1 MKTYVCK
8 RMRLYNYLSDKGF
21 VFYKACRDKFNPKYT
36 VWLYEWSE
44 KLEAAV
50 NEYYAEVN
58 ARINS

>member
-1 MKTYVCK
+1 
-8 RMRLYNYLSDKGF
+8 MRLYNYLSDKGF

-44 KLEAAV
+44 ELEAAV

>member
-21 VFYKACRDKFNPKYT
+21 VFYKACRDKFNPEYT

-44 KLEAAV
+44 ELEAAV
-50 NEYYAEVN
+50 SEYYAEVN